1 MIGCRQHHA
10 RRDDAGRDTA
20 WQSRIASPCIAR
32 ACISP
37 RCAHA
42 AVRLPWR
49 ARFVRPSWHRN
60 ALKAACVFGA
70 STREIVGHVLGVRG
84 RRALLRLCTQLYL
97 CVDCGTGRWSRGA
110 MALLLGARARDNGRG
125 GVGTTLVRVCD
136 LLCSC
141 VSCKRVQHR
150 VCWALC
156 VHSVC
161 VVCECVCGSCTL
173 TFGLR
178 SGWSLVDLKA
188 YARFQVAA
196 D

>member
-70 STREIVGHVLGVRG
+70 STREIVGQVLGVRG

-110 MALLLGARARDNGRG
+110 MALLLGARACAITDEEASEPLSCELAPCCVRACRASASNIVCAGRC
-125 GVGTTLVRVCD
+125 VCT
-136 LLCSC
+136 
-141 VSCKRVQHR
+141 
-150 VCWALC
+150 
-156 VHSVC
+156 VC
-161 VVCECVCGSCTL
+161 V
-173 TFGLR
+173 
-178 SGWSLVDLKA
+178 WYANA
-188 YARFQVAA
+188 YVGVAP
-196 D
+196 